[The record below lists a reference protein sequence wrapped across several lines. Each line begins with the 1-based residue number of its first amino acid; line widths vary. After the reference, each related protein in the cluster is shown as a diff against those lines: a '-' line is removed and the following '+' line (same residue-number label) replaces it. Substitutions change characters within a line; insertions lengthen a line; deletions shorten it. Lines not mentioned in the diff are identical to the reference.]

1 VTKRLVWGLNL
12 DIRVLE
18 LILEL
23 EVFLSQGLNL
33 FESCSELLFQPLI
46 LHL

>member
-1 VTKRLVWGLNL
+1 MTKRLLRGLNL

-23 EVFLSQGLNL
+23 EVFLSQGLD
-33 FESCSELLFQPLI
+33 LL
-46 LHL
+46 